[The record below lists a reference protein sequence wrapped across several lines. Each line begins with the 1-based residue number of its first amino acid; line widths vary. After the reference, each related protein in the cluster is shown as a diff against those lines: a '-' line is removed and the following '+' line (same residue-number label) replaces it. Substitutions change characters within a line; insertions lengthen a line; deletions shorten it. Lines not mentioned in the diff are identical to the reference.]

1 MAFRFRSF
9 LTLFTV
15 AVSAAA
21 SALNIVTTTEDLRSI
36 AQYVGGSLVKVTS
49 LVTGARDA
57 HFIDAKPSFMAKV
70 RSADLFIAVGLDLEI
85 AWERAVIDGSGNSSA
100 RPGGARHLYASAGCI
115 VLEKPTGAV
124 SRAQGDIHPHGNP
137 HVWLDPWNVR
147 VMADNIAEKLASID
161 AQNAA
166 KYRANASA
174 FKQRLDEEMFGSSLV
189 AKMGA
194 AKLWAWERAGELNTQ
209 LRAAGLSGSLAGWAA
224 KMEPLRGGA
233 VITYHRS
240 FSHFLNRFNIKLV
253 GELEPKPGIPPTPG
267 HLSSL
272 VNSAKTSGVRI
283 ILQESFYPTQAA
295 KSVASR
301 VGAKVVIVP
310 LGVGHDPAAKDYFS
324 WMDVLVSRVA
334 AALRG

>member
-1 MAFRFRSF
+1 MAFSLRSVF
-9 LTLFTV
+9 MLYAT

-36 AQYVGGSLVKVTS
+36 AQYVGGPLVKVTS

-85 AWERAVIDGSGNSSA
+85 AWERAVIDGSGNSAA

-115 VLEKPTGAV
+115 VLEKPAGAV

-137 HVWLDPWNVR
+137 HVWLDPWNAR
-147 VMADNIAEKLASID
+147 VIADNIAEKLASID
-161 AQNAA
+161 AQNAGR
-166 KYRANASA
+166 YRANASA
-174 FKQRLDEEMFGSSLV
+174 FKQRVDEEMFGAALV
-189 AKMGA
+189 AKVGA
-194 AKLWAWERAGELNTQ
+194 EKLWKWEHAGELMSQ
-209 LRAAGLSGSLAGWAA
+209 LRAAGLSGSLGGWDA
-224 KMEPLRGGA
+224 KMEPLRGGG

-272 VNSAKTSGVRI
+272 VNDARAKDVRI

-295 KSVASR
+295 QSVASR
-301 VGAKVVIVP
+301 LGAKVVIVP

-324 WMDVLVSRVA
+324 WMNLLVSRVA